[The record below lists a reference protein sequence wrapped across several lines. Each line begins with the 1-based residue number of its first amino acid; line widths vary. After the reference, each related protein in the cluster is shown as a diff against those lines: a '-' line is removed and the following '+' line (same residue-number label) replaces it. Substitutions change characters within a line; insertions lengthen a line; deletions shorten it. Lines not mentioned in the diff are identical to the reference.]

1 MLPGGLRIGGPTTT
15 LIHCSFHKTTRGSKL
30 TPPRHPPSAAA
41 SRGGDGGGGDSSGS
55 GNDGGAIPINTGGPV
70 LPPAA
75 ADGNNNDTA
84 AATASQ
90 QHPRAVADR
99 LWAPAI
105 TAPLPALLQRREAGA
120 AGAAGA
126 AERAAADRAFA
137 AANWRNA
144 YASVAADA
152 VALGLPASAV
162 PRLPD
167 DDAELTL
174 EVVQEKQALLQ
185 DIVASFL
192 SSGL

>member
-84 AATASQ
+84 AASSQ